1 MDHNEVN
8 LLALL
13 DGDLDTDALVF
24 ATRTPSPL
32 AELCSRTIVDQADAV
47 FASVMADGGD
57 GDGEGLLLPE
67 ELADEVMVTLSAR
80 RLWTNELLAFALRRL
95 CRGAVELSG
104 QPYRLTQLGAMLGWP
119 HGPTNLRRVSLQ
131 RMSLAF
137 QFELRG
143 QPLLEELELVDT
155 AVTRL
160 VLADCPRL
168 RRLQVQSRGLGSLCI
183 DDRCAAIEAFDVTSL
198 RPVRACH
205 SFV

>member
-47 FASVMADGGD
+47 FASVMADGG
-57 GDGEGLLLPE
+57 GGGGGGEGLLLPE
-67 ELADEVMVTLSAR
+67 ELADEVMATLSAR

-95 CRGAVELSG
+95 CRGVVELSG
-104 QPYRLTQLGAMLGWP
+104 QPYRLTRLGAMLGWP
-119 HGPTNLRRVSLQ
+119 HGPTNLRRVSLH
-131 RMSLAF
+131 RVSLAF

-143 QPLLEELELVDT
+143 QPLL
-155 AVTRL
+155 
-160 VLADCPRL
+160 
-168 RRLQVQSRGLGSLCI
+168 
-183 DDRCAAIEAFDVTSL
+183 
-198 RPVRACH
+198 
-205 SFV
+205 